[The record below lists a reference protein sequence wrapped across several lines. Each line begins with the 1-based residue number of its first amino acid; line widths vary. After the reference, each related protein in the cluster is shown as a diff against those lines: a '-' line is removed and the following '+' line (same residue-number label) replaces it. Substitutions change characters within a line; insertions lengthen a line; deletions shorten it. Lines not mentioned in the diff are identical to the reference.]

1 MTNNEVSARR
11 YGIFEWYLPCIH
23 DCSNLTDRAIVLNLQ
38 TILRTIEVFDRAA
51 SSTLVTE
58 CDDII

>member
-1 MTNNEVSARR
+1 
-11 YGIFEWYLPCIH
+11 
-23 DCSNLTDRAIVLNLQ
+23 LQ

-51 SSTLVTE
+51 SSALVTE